1 MQLSFLAR
9 VLWATGFCELVVL
22 TLVLLVRRRWQVFP
36 FFTAYIG
43 FQVLETIVLYSIH
56 RWGSNSMYFWAYWA
70 GTLLDLLL
78 QLAVLLELTRIVLK
92 PTGTWVRDA
101 RKMFILLAIA
111 GAAVAAAIAFGLNPV
126 MPTSLE
132 NWIEKGNLF
141 AAMLNA
147 QLFVAMAL
155 SSTRLGLAWRH
166 HVMRIATGWA
176 LWAFIGLL
184 VEGAYSYLGPKW
196 HGVALD
202 NIRIIAYQI
211 STVYWAITLWLPE
224 PKARTISAEMQS
236 YLLGLQ
242 QHLNLG
248 LQGISKLERR

>member
-1 MQLSFLAR
+1 MQLSLLAQA
-9 VLWATGFCELVVL
+9 LWAAGSCEVL
-22 TLVLLVRRRWQVFP
+22 ALLLVLLVRRRWQVFP
-36 FFTAYIG
+36 FFTAYIT
-43 FQVLETIVLYSIH
+43 FQVLDNPVLYSIH
-56 RWGSNSMYFWAYWA
+56 RWGGTSVYFWAYWSGA
-70 GTLLDLLL
+70 LLDLSL
-78 QLAVLLELTRIVLK
+78 QLAVVLELARIVLK

-101 RKMFILLAIA
+101 RKMFILLGIA
-111 GAAVAAAIAFGLNPV
+111 GAVVAAAITFGLNPV
-126 MPTSLE
+126 RPTTLE

-176 LWAFIGLL
+176 LWAFVGLF
-184 VEGAYSYLGPKW
+184 VEGAYSYLGPQW

-211 STVYWAITLWLPE
+211 STVYWIITLWLPE
-224 PKARTISAEMQS
+224 PKARTISPEMQS
-236 YLLGLQ
+236 YLSGLQ

-248 LQGISKLERR
+248 LQGISKVERR